1 MNLLFED
8 MSSQVETKSDEG
20 RTKIFD
26 STFLFKHLCGQGDG
40 QVVLVAPY

>member
-20 RTKIFD
+20 RTKIFA
-26 STFLFKHLCGQGDG
+26 STFSLLTSLRPGRRTSGYG
-40 QVVLVAPY
+40 